1 MPRSKLN
8 LSKVLIDSGKITA
21 EQLEKALFIQRKAGR
36 ELKEIL
42 INEGILSEDEL
53 LSVISYHLNIPFV
66 DPSRYEIDPKI
77 IATIPEDLARKHVFF
92 PLYKIGKTL
101 LIAVAEPLDILTI
114 DNLRLSLGCEVK
126 QVLAKEQIISDCIN
140 TFYSDTGTQ
149 SLPGILKYEGDQEE
163 ALEIIRVKKTE
174 DEESAD
180 LIQESQKEPIIEAV
194 NRIVGEAIAKR
205 ASDIHLEPGDED
217 LTIRYRIDGILHK
230 IYSLPKKTQ
239 RGIAARIKILSN
251 LDITRFYIPQDGRFS
266 LNTKGK
272 QLDFR
277 VSSLPTIYGEKFVLR
292 ILDKSSIT
300 VKLQD
305 LGFSEHSFNLLK
317 EGISKDHGMILVTG
331 PTGSGKSTTL
341 YAVLNELN
349 KIHRH
354 IVTVEDPVEYQLD
367 GIGQTQIRSDID
379 FTFATALRGIL
390 RQSPDI
396 IMVGE
401 IRDAETADIAIKA
414 SLIGQL
420 ILSTLHTNDSVS
432 AFARLIDM
440 GVERYLVASSLI
452 LICAQRLCRKIC
464 SNCKEPVET
473 PPANILKEL
482 GIAQSQEMKFYAGRG
497 CSVCYNTGY
506 KGRIALLEAFL
517 VDDIIRSMVIQ
528 EKPLE
533 EIREMA
539 IKEGRLITLRS
550 DGIIKAAAGITTIEE
565 IYRVTAND

>member
-1 MPRSKLN
+1 MPRTKLN
-8 LSKVLIDSGKITA
+8 LSKVLIDAGKITA
-21 EQLEKALFIQRKAGR
+21 EQLEKALSTQRKSGR
-36 ELKEIL
+36 ELKEVL
-42 INEGILSEDEL
+42 INEGFLSEDEL
-53 LSVISYHLNIPFV
+53 LSVISFHLNIPFV

-77 IATIPEDLARKHVFF
+77 IAAIPEDLARKHSFF
-92 PLYKIGKTL
+92 PLYKIGRTL

-140 TFYSDTGTQ
+140 TFYSDTQ

-163 ALEIIRVKKTE
+163 ALEIIRVKKIE
-174 DEESAD
+174 DDESAD

-205 ASDIHLEPGDED
+205 ASDIHLEPGEED

-300 VKLQD
+300 VKLED
-305 LGFSEHSFNLLK
+305 LGFSEHSFQLLK

-341 YAVLNELN
+341 YAILSALNQ
-349 KIHRH
+349 IYRH

-379 FTFATALRGIL
+379 FTFAAALRGIL

-464 SNCKEPVET
+464 PNCKQPVEK
-473 PPANILKEL
+473 PSANILKEL
-482 GIAQSQEMKFYAGRG
+482 GIPEMKDTKFYTGRG
-497 CSVCYNTGY
+497 CSSCYNTGY

-528 EKPLE
+528 EVPLE

-539 IKEGRLITLRS
+539 IKEGRLVTLRS
-550 DGIIKAAAGITTIEE
+550 DGIIKAAAGVTTIEE
-565 IYRVTAND
+565 IYRVTASD